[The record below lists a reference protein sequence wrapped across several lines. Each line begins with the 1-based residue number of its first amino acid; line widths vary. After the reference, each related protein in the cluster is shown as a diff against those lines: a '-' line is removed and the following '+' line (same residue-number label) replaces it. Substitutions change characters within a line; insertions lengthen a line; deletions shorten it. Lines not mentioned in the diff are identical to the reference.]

1 MTESLHTTEEQSLD
15 TQSVADIES
24 VFKDLLKSE
33 PKLIGDF
40 VGLDAKAERERFLAG
55 ETVNPDNEYNK
66 LANLNFD
73 ELRASIRQRTDEIIA
88 REDLNPKFASTYE
101 KFAEDY
107 LKKVD
112 LMDLAHQLKTTDDAD
127 ERAKISERFTQ
138 INIELYGEP
147 ELETYRGL
155 LAQKLQ
161 AIREK
166 DLGPRAESIRSA
178 LMTMVPAGIYEQTNP
193 PFAPSKET
201 VDWVHSLLVGE
212 EGDPD
217 DQGLFGNLLRHVPDD
232 DPSRKFS
239 PEDIKSIFDTI
250 LREEF
255 GEAAEGW
262 RVDIEEA
269 TSITVKA
276 SEKRIVIP
284 PGRVPADIATMKGL
298 VVHELGD
305 HFLRSVT
312 GWETDLLPMGVGMP
326 TYYDPEEGLGKTFEQ
341 ALKGEYEAAGI
352 PLYLV
357 AGAMHHDKMDFRDTF
372 EMMWRINLLSEL
384 KDGEDVTDEKVESKR
399 GSAYNIVNRISRG
412 TDELPWFKDL
422 AYYKGSVEIWKY
434 LEENRGDV
442 EAFLRL
448 TAMGR
453 TNPFDKNQMRLVYET
468 STRP

>member
-1 MTESLHTTEEQSLD
+1 MTESLHTTEEHALD
-15 TQSVADIES
+15 TQTVADIES
-24 VFKDLLKSE
+24 VFKELLESE
-33 PKLIGDF
+33 PKLISDF
-40 VGLDAKAERERFLAG
+40 VGSDAEDQKDRFLSG
-55 ETVNPDNEYNK
+55 ESFVPNNNYNL
-66 LANLNFD
+66 LAAIDFD
-73 ELRASIRQRTDEIIA
+73 ALRASIREKTDEILA
-88 REDLNPKFASTYE
+88 REDLNPKFAATYE
-101 KFAEDY
+101 GFAQDY

-112 LMDLAHQLKTTDDAD
+112 LMDLANQLKGAANP
-127 ERAKISERFTQ
+127 EVRASISERYMK

-161 AIREK
+161 AIRAK
-166 DLGPRAESIRSA
+166 NFGPRAESIRNA
-178 LMTMVPAGIYEQTNP
+178 LMTMVPSGTYEQSEP

-201 VDWVHSLLVGE
+201 VEWVHSLLVGE

-217 DQGLFGNLLRHVPDD
+217 GPGLFGNLLRHVPDD
-232 DPSRKFS
+232 DPNRKFS
-239 PEDIKSIFDTI
+239 PEDIKAIFDTI
-250 LREEF
+250 IYEEF

-262 RVDIEEA
+262 RVDIEKA
-269 TSITVKA
+269 TSITVKG

-284 PGRVPADIATMKGL
+284 PGRAPADIATMRGL
-298 VVHELGD
+298 IVHELGD

-341 ALKGEYEAAGI
+341 ALKGEYEPAGI
-352 PLYLV
+352 PPYLV
-357 AGAMHHDKMDFRDTF
+357 AGAMYHDKMNFRDTF

-384 KDGEDVTDEKVESKR
+384 KEGEDVTDEKVALKR
-399 GSAYNIVNRISRG
+399 GTAYNIVNRISRG

-434 LEENRGDV
+434 LEEHRGDV

-453 TNPFDKNQMRLVYET
+453 TNPFDKDQMRLVYET

>member
-1 MTESLHTTEEQSLD
+1 MTESLHTTERVTPD
-15 TQSVADIES
+15 TQTVADIES
-24 VFKDLLKSE
+24 VFKELLESE
-33 PKLIGDF
+33 PKLISDF
-40 VGLDAKAERERFLAG
+40 VGSDAKDQKDRFLSG
-55 ETVNPDNEYNK
+55 ESLNPNNDYNR
-66 LANLNFD
+66 LASLDFD
-73 ELRASIRQRTDEIIA
+73 ALRTSIRERTDEILA
-88 REDLNPKFASTYE
+88 RDDLNPKFAATYE
-101 KFAEDY
+101 GFAQDY

-112 LMDLAHQLKTTDDAD
+112 LMDLANQLKGTDDPE
-127 ERAKISERFTQ
+127 ERARISDRYMQ

-161 AIREK
+161 AIRTK
-166 DLGPRAESIRSA
+166 DLGPRAESIRNA
-178 LMTMVPAGIYEQTNP
+178 LMTMMPAGTYEEIKP
-193 PFAPSKET
+193 PFTPSKKT
-201 VDWVHSLLVGE
+201 VEWVHSLLVGD

-217 DQGLFGNLLRHVPDD
+217 DPGLFGNLLRHVPDD
-232 DPSRKFS
+232 DPDRKFS
-239 PEDIKSIFDTI
+239 PQEIKEIFDTI
-250 LREEF
+250 LQEEF

-262 RVDIEEA
+262 RVDIDQA
-269 TSITVKA
+269 TSITVKG

-284 PGRVPADIATMKGL
+284 SSRVPADIATMRGL

-341 ALKGEYEAAGI
+341 ALKGEYEPAGI

-357 AGAMHHDKMDFRDTF
+357 AGAMYHDKMDFRDTF
-372 EMMWRINLLSEL
+372 EMLWRINLLSEL
-384 KDGEDVTDEKVESKR
+384 KDGEDVTDAQVEAKR
-399 GSAYNIVNRISRG
+399 GSAYNIVNRVSRG

-434 LEENRGDV
+434 LEEHRGDV

-453 TNPFDKNQMRLVYET
+453 TNPFDKDQMRLVYET
-468 STRP
+468 STRA